1 MGERIRRM
9 NAKQVE
15 KILQKYK
22 FELISQKGSHKKW
35 RNSSRARFAHWNAKK
50 YSS

>member
-22 FELISQKGSHKKW
+22 FELISQRSHKKW
-35 RNSSRARFAHWNAKK
+35 HNSSKARFAHWNAKK